1 MDTKELSRE
10 QISAFVD
17 GELSETQVEVVMAAL
32 RSKQG
37 RAAWNEYHLVGDAAR
52 SDEAAIAMSPDFMS
66 KLSARLDAEPAIVA
80 PAGIP
85 NVFNGKDSSR
95 LAANGAGGRTA
106 MRRFGIPALALSLA
120 AAIGFMLQPHVQP
133 PAQVATGVVN
143 GADPAATLARDTD
156 IARDPKLD
164 HAIGAH
170 QDFAVQGSGEYGRS
184 AAYNVGADK
193 ETDKAADKP
202 ANQPASKPADAGSVK

>member
-32 RSKQG
+32 RTEQG
-37 RAAWNEYHLVGDAAR
+37 QAAWNEYHLVGDAAR
-52 SDEAAIAMSPDFMS
+52 SDETAIAMSPGFMS

-80 PAGIP
+80 PAGSP
-85 NVFNGKDSSR
+85 NVSGGKQADR
-95 LAANGAGGRTA
+95 LVANGAGGRTA

-120 AAIGFMLQPHVQP
+120 AAIGFMLQPHVQQ
-133 PAQVATGVVN
+133 PAQVAS
-143 GADPAATLARDTD
+143 GAEPAATLARDTD
-156 IARDPKLD
+156 VARDPKLD

-170 QDFAVQGSGEYGRS
+170 QDLAEQHTSEYGRS
-184 AAYNVGADK
+184 AAYNIGADK
-193 ETDKAADKP
+193 EADKAADKS
-202 ANQPASKPADAGSVK
+202 ANKPVAKPADPGVVK